1 MQVHAEDAE
10 DAEQM
15 LEFDLEESG
24 GNSPADEEE
33 VRALCTVYRIYIVL
47 RVV

>member
-33 VRALCTVYRIYIVL
+33 VRAQCIIYNLQCIM
-47 RVV
+47 